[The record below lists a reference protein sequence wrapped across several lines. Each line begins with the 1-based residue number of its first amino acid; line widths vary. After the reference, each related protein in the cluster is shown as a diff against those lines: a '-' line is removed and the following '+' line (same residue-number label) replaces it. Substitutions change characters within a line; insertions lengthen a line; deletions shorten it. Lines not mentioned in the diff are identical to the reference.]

1 MPIPA
6 PTPAIA
12 SLPAQTGPTIS
23 GATNT
28 APSASSS
35 IAETSATPPSNH
47 APPPDLTQAASHANA
62 SNTPNPAQHVP
73 PTADLQPIEDQPA
86 AATSHQTVTSALSI
100 AEPGAISG
108 GIAASPRVA
117 SASATTTSAP
127 VSAPVS
133 DQIAPVL
140 LQIATVGG
148 SHQISLHLTPET
160 LGRVSIAIDQP
171 KSGPVSVTLSAERPE
186 TLALLK
192 RDEVQ
197 LGQTLDRAGVP
208 SDNRVVSFHLAPTPA
223 TSPNQDSTSR
233 GGPNPGDTAQTGFGQ
248 ASFGT
253 NGGGSNDGRR
263 HPTPH
268 AAYTA
273 TPNPDAEWDASP
285 VTAAFAAASRAGLN
299 ITA

>member
-6 PTPAIA
+6 PTPAVA
-12 SLPAQTGPTIS
+12 VLPAQTGPTIF
-23 GATNT
+23 GTANT

-35 IAETSATPPSNH
+35 ITETSATQPSNH
-47 APPPDLTQAASHANA
+47 APPPDLTQAVSHANA
-62 SNTPNPAQHVP
+62 SNTANPAQHLQ
-73 PTADLQPIEDQPA
+73 PTADRQPIEDQPA
-86 AATSHQTVTSALSI
+86 AATSHQTVTSAVAI
-100 AEPGAISG
+100 AEPGAIAG
-108 GIAASPRVA
+108 GVAASPRVA
-117 SASATTTSAP
+117 SAPAVTT
-127 VSAPVS
+127 SAPVS

-140 LQIATVGG
+140 LQIATASG

-171 KSGPVSVTLSAERPE
+171 KNGPVSVILSAERPE

-208 SDNRVVSFHLAPTPA
+208 SDNRVVSFHLAPTPT
-223 TSPNQDSTSR
+223 TSSNQDSTSR
-233 GGPNPGDTAQTGFGQ
+233 GDTAQTGFGQ
-248 ASFGT
+248 ANFGT
-253 NGGGSNDGRR
+253 NGGGSNDARR
-263 HPTPH
+263 QPTPH

-273 TPNPDAEWDASP
+273 THDPDAEWDASP